1 MSPVDV
7 KRWHVGDQLVKDE
20 GDPGVPEAIPRTLQ
34 MMARRLGETEID
46 RLWVFPPLIIG
57 RKERG
62 LVAASCF
69 TEDGA
74 RRLYTASYSAQRTGT
89 SLSVENVIAEE
100 GQAPA
105 DRLPGVMRGVV
116 RRSDLE
122 LGAPRMVEI
131 AGDPERLR
139 ALLDEF
145 DADLLEPV
153 EA

>member
-1 MSPVDV
+1 LETLQHGGVI
-7 KRWHVGDQLVKDE
+7 VKDG

-34 MMARRLGETEID
+34 MMARRLGESEID
-46 RLWVFPPLIIG
+46 RLWVFPPLIVG

-74 RRLYTASYSAQRTGT
+74 RRLYTAPYAAERTGT
-89 SLSVENVIAEE
+89 SLSVENGIAEE
-100 GQAPA
+100 GQAPP
-105 DRLPGVMRGVV
+105 DRLARVMQGVV
-116 RRSDLE
+116 RRSEIDLGE
-122 LGAPRMVEI
+122 PRVVKI
-131 AGDPERLR
+131 AGDSEKLR

-153 EA
+153 VT

>member
-1 MSPVDV
+1 M
-7 KRWHVGDQLVKDE
+7 KDG

-34 MMARRLGETEID
+34 MMARCLGESEID
-46 RLWVFPPLIIG
+46 RFWVFPPVMVG

-74 RRLYTASYSAQRTGT
+74 RRLYTSPYVAERTGT
-89 SLSVENVIAEE
+89 SLSVESGIAEE
-100 GQAPA
+100 GQAPP
-105 DRLPGVMRGVV
+105 DRLDRVMQGVV
-116 RRSDLE
+116 RRSDID
-122 LGAPRMVEI
+122 LGEPRMVKI
-131 AGDPERLR
+131 AGDPEKLR

-153 EA
+153 AT